1 MMTQVYMASLRGEKP
16 SPPDTDD
23 DEYNPSTALKALGL
37 GVSAGAVG
45 LYATYQGLRLGVNVT
60 QMLLEGALALHDAMQ
75 SQQQEEA
82 EDENIGQDVDEINS
96 SPPITVNSS
105 PPMTVNSSSSASTQ
119 RSKSRDDEDVEIDEA
134 WMRGRSRSR
143 DSTPDRGYP
152 KKK

>member
-60 QMLLEGALALHDAMQ
+60 QNAIRRCI
-75 SQQQEEA
+75 S
-82 EDENIGQDVDEINS
+82 
-96 SPPITVNSS
+96 IT
-105 PPMTVNSSSSASTQ
+105 
-119 RSKSRDDEDVEIDEA
+119 
-134 WMRGRSRSR
+134 
-143 DSTPDRGYP
+143 
-152 KKK
+152 